1 MGFLSQFSQQPQQQP
16 QQPQQPQNSLLS
28 QTMQQAQALASQ
40 NGGAQAVI
48 DQLASSGATCT
59 MPSGKQIAV
68 SDIVTMSKT
77 MTPQQ
82 LLAQLMQA

>member
-1 MGFLSQFSQQPQQQP
+1 MGFMSQFQQQKPQQQGS
-16 QQPQQPQNSLLS
+16 QLS
-28 QTMQQAQALASQ
+28 NVMQQAQSLAAQ

-48 DQLASSGATCT
+48 DQLASNGAVCT

-68 SDIVTMSKT
+68 KDIVTMSKT

-82 LLAQLMQA
+82 LLMQLMQA

>member
-1 MGFLSQFSQQPQQQP
+1 MGFMNQFKGSQPNNSNQL
-16 QQPQQPQNSLLS
+16 NSLL
-28 QTMQQAQALASQ
+28 QQAQSLAAQ

-48 DQLASSGATCT
+48 NQLADNGAVCT

-68 SDIVTMSKT
+68 KDIVTMSKT

-82 LLAQLMQA
+82 LLVQLMQA

>member
-1 MGFLSQFSQQPQQQP
+1 MGFMSQFQQQPQPQQQGN
-16 QQPQQPQNSLLS
+16 QLS
-28 QTMQQAQALASQ
+28 NVMQQAQSLAAQ

-48 DQLASSGATCT
+48 DQLASNGAICT

-68 SDIVTMSKT
+68 KDIVTMSKT

-82 LLAQLMQA
+82 LLLQLMQA

>member
-1 MGFLSQFSQQPQQQP
+1 MGFQSQFRNQQPQP
-16 QQPQQPQNSLLS
+16 S
-28 QTMQQAQALASQ
+28 QLGNVMVQAQSLAAQ

-48 DQLASSGATCT
+48 DQLAQSGAVCT

-68 SDIVTMSKT
+68 KDILTMSRT

-82 LLAQLMQA
+82 LLIQLMQA

>member
-1 MGFLSQFSQQPQQQP
+1 MGFMSQFQQQPQQQGN
-16 QQPQQPQNSLLS
+16 QLS
-28 QTMQQAQALASQ
+28 NVMQQAQNLAAQ

-48 DQLASSGATCT
+48 DQLASNGAICT

-68 SDIVTMSKT
+68 KDIVTMSKT

-82 LLAQLMQA
+82 LLLQLMQA

>member
-1 MGFLSQFSQQPQQQP
+1 MGFLSQFNQQPQQQGN
-16 QQPQQPQNSLLS
+16 QLS
-28 QTMQQAQALASQ
+28 DIMQQAQNLAAQ

-48 DQLASSGATCT
+48 DQLASNGAICT

-68 SDIVTMSKT
+68 KDIVTMSKT

-82 LLAQLMQA
+82 LLLQLMQA

>member
-1 MGFLSQFSQQPQQQP
+1 MGFMSQFQQQPQQQGN
-16 QQPQQPQNSLLS
+16 QLS
-28 QTMQQAQALASQ
+28 SVMQQAQSLAAQ

-48 DQLASSGATCT
+48 DQLASNGAICT

-68 SDIVTMSKT
+68 KDIVTMSKT

-82 LLAQLMQA
+82 LLLQLMQA

>member
-1 MGFLSQFSQQPQQQP
+1 MGFLSQFNQQPQQQGN
-16 QQPQQPQNSLLS
+16 QLS
-28 QTMQQAQALASQ
+28 NIMQQAQSLAAQ

-48 DQLASSGATCT
+48 DQLASNGAICT

-68 SDIVTMSKT
+68 KDIVTMSKT

-82 LLAQLMQA
+82 LLLQLMQA

>member
-1 MGFLSQFSQQPQQQP
+1 MGFMSQFQQQPQQQDN
-16 QQPQQPQNSLLS
+16 QLS
-28 QTMQQAQALASQ
+28 NVMQQAQNLAAQ

-48 DQLASSGATCT
+48 DQLASNGAVCT

-68 SDIVTMSKT
+68 KDIVTMSKT

-82 LLAQLMQA
+82 LLLQLMQA

>member
-1 MGFLSQFSQQPQQQP
+1 MSQFK
-16 QQPQQPQNSLLS
+16 QQPQNNQLNNLI
-28 QTMQQAQALASQ
+28 QQAQSLAAQ

-48 DQLASSGATCT
+48 DQLASNGAICT

-68 SDIVTMSKT
+68 KDIVTMSKT

-82 LLAQLMQA
+82 LLMQLMQA

>member
-1 MGFLSQFSQQPQQQP
+1 MGFMSQFQQRQQQSN
-16 QQPQQPQNSLLS
+16 QLNDV
-28 QTMQQAQALASQ
+28 MQQAQNLAAQ

-48 DQLASSGATCT
+48 DQLANNGAICT

-68 SDIVTMSKT
+68 KDIVTMSKT

-82 LLAQLMQA
+82 LLLQLMQA

>member
-1 MGFLSQFSQQPQQQP
+1 MGFMSQFQQQPQQQGS
-16 QQPQQPQNSLLS
+16 QLS
-28 QTMQQAQALASQ
+28 DVMQQAQSLAAQ

-48 DQLASSGATCT
+48 DQLANNGAICT

-68 SDIVTMSKT
+68 KDIVTMSKT

-82 LLAQLMQA
+82 LLLQLMQA

>member
-1 MGFLSQFSQQPQQQP
+1 MGFISQFKQQPQQQGS
-16 QQPQQPQNSLLS
+16 QLS
-28 QTMQQAQALASQ
+28 DVMQQAQSLAAQ

-48 DQLASSGATCT
+48 DQLASNGAICT

-68 SDIVTMSKT
+68 KDIVTMSKT

-82 LLAQLMQA
+82 LLLQLMQA

>member
-1 MGFLSQFSQQPQQQP
+1 MGFMSQFK
-16 QQPQQPQNSLLS
+16 QQPQNNQLNNLIQ
-28 QTMQQAQALASQ
+28 QTQNLAAQ

-48 DQLASSGATCT
+48 DQLANNGAICT

-68 SDIVTMSKT
+68 KDIVTMSKT

-82 LLAQLMQA
+82 LLMQLMQA

>member
-1 MGFLSQFSQQPQQQP
+1 MGFMSQFKNQGNQGNQL
-16 QQPQQPQNSLLS
+16 NNILN
-28 QTMQQAQALASQ
+28 QAQALAAQ

-48 DQLASSGATCT
+48 DQLASNGAVCT

-68 SDIVTMSKT
+68 KDIVTMSKT

-82 LLAQLMQA
+82 LVAQLMQA

>member
-1 MGFLSQFSQQPQQQP
+1 MGFMSQFQQQPQQQGS
-16 QQPQQPQNSLLS
+16 QLS
-28 QTMQQAQALASQ
+28 NVMQQAQNLAAQ

-48 DQLASSGATCT
+48 DQLASNGAVCT

-68 SDIVTMSKT
+68 KDIVTMSKT

-82 LLAQLMQA
+82 LLLQLMQA

>member
-1 MGFLSQFSQQPQQQP
+1 MGFLSQFNQQPQQQG
-16 QQPQQPQNSLLS
+16 S
-28 QTMQQAQALASQ
+28 QFSDIMQQAQSLAAQ

-48 DQLASSGATCT
+48 DQLASNGAICT

-68 SDIVTMSKT
+68 KDIVTMSKT

-82 LLAQLMQA
+82 LLLQLMQA

>member
-1 MGFLSQFSQQPQQQP
+1 MGFLSQFSQHQQQP
-16 QQPQQPQNSLLS
+16 AS
-28 QTMQQAQALASQ
+28 QLDNLMRQAQDLSAQ

-48 DQLASSGATCT
+48 EQLANNGAVCT

-77 MTPQQ
+77 MSPQQ
-82 LLAQLMQA
+82 LLLQLMQA

>member
-1 MGFLSQFSQQPQQQP
+1 MGFLSQFKSSQPSNNQL
-16 QQPQQPQNSLLS
+16 NSLL
-28 QTMQQAQALASQ
+28 QQAQSLAAQ

-48 DQLASSGATCT
+48 GQLADNGAVCT

-68 SDIVTMSKT
+68 RDIVTMSKT

-82 LLAQLMQA
+82 LLVQLMQA

>member
-1 MGFLSQFSQQPQQQP
+1 MGFMSQFQQKPQQQG
-16 QQPQQPQNSLLS
+16 S
-28 QTMQQAQALASQ
+28 QLNNVMQQAQSLAAQ

-48 DQLASSGATCT
+48 DQLASNGAVCT

-68 SDIVTMSKT
+68 KDIVTMSKT

-82 LLAQLMQA
+82 LLLQLMQA

>member
-1 MGFLSQFSQQPQQQP
+1 MGFMSQFQQQPQQQGN
-16 QQPQQPQNSLLS
+16 QLNDI
-28 QTMQQAQALASQ
+28 MQQAQSLAAQ

-48 DQLASSGATCT
+48 DQLASNGAVCT

-68 SDIVTMSKT
+68 KDIVTMSKT

-82 LLAQLMQA
+82 LLLQLMQA

>member
-1 MGFLSQFSQQPQQQP
+1 MGFLNQFKQQQ
-16 QQPQQPQNSLLS
+16 SS
-28 QTMQQAQALASQ
+28 QLDGVVRQAQALASQ

-59 MPSGKQIAV
+59 LPSGKQVAV
-68 SDIVTMSKT
+68 RDIVTMSKT

-82 LLAQLMQA
+82 LLVQLMQA